1 MLISLNWLN
10 RYVDLPENAEEIS
23 AALTSLGFEVEAM
36 EKRGAGLEG
45 VVVGEV
51 KTCVKHPEA
60 DKLSVCTVFDGAE
73 TVPVVCGAPNVAAGQ
88 KVLFARV
95 GAVLPARNGGEDFKI
110 KKAKLRGQDSFGMIC
125 AEDELGLG
133 ESHDGI
139 LVLGAEAV
147 PGTSLADVPGLA
159 DTLFEIS
166 VTPNRPDAL
175 GHLGVAREL
184 AARFGRPLRSPESH
198 LNAPRAESGTKA
210 ADLVSLTVEDAAGC
224 PRYAGRVITGVRV
237 GPSPEWLV
245 RLLKSAG
252 KKSINNVVDLTN
264 FALLEWGQPSH
275 AFDLETLAG
284 KAVVVRRAK
293 PGEKLKTLDGVERT
307 LEPVDFVIADA
318 SAPQVLAGVMGGE
331 ASGVSAATKN
341 IFLEVAYFDPR
352 AVRAQARRHGLSS
365 DSSYRFER
373 GVDPLATARVGDY
386 LAALIAEVC
395 GGAVAPGRVEF
406 AAPSHPAAPREVSLR
421 PARASRVLGVPLDA
435 DRIEGLLA
443 GLEIKAVEG
452 KRGREPIEVGG
463 MDFPAIRFTIPGFRG
478 DLEREVDLI
487 EEVARRLD
495 YNTIPAV
502 LPLFPLKPVELPAGE
517 AQARAI
523 RATLRDLGLSEA
535 LSLRFT
541 SRKALAGLNLAEDDP
556 RLRDFVPLLNPL
568 SEEWELLPTT
578 PLPALLQ
585 ALERNQ
591 NTQEQDVR
599 LFEIGRAFYKR
610 ARTDARDS
618 GVREEPVL
626 GIALMGEWRES
637 SWGGPQNILK
647 QPVDFLRLKGLV
659 ENLLERLRVEIEWAP
674 GSSAGFLHPVESAE
688 LKAQSGELAGAL
700 GTLHPKVQAAYGL
713 KLPVVLAE
721 IYPEVLLRA
730 PRRELKFKP
739 FASHSGSTRDV
750 NVVVAEAVR
759 HAGILDALPAKVENL
774 VESRLNSVYRGK
786 GVPEGHKAL
795 HYTFTYRHAERT
807 LTDDE
812 VNGAHE
818 TVRAALLRN
827 PDIQIK

>member
-1 MLISLNWLN
+1 MLISLNWLK
-10 RYVDLPENAEEIS
+10 RYVDLTESAEDIS
-23 AALTSLGFEVEAM
+23 YALTALGFEVESL
-36 EKRGAGLEG
+36 ENRGAGLDG

-51 KTCVKHPEA
+51 KTCAKHPEA
-60 DKLSVCTVFDGAE
+60 DKLSVCTVFDGVE

-95 GAVLPARNGGEDFKI
+95 GAVLPARNGNEEFKI

-139 LVLGAEAV
+139 LVLGADAV
-147 PGTSLADVPGLA
+147 PGTALADVPGLA

-184 AARFGRPLRSPESH
+184 AARFDRPLRAPASH
-198 LNAPRAESGTKA
+198 LQAALAESGTKA

-224 PRYAGRVITGVRV
+224 PRYTGRVITGVRV
-237 GPSPEWLV
+237 GPSPDWLV
-245 RLLKSAG
+245 HLLKSAG

-275 AFDLETLAG
+275 AFDLDALAG
-284 KAVVVRRAK
+284 KTVVVRKARS
-293 PGEKLKTLDGVERT
+293 GEKLKTLDGVERA
-307 LEPVDFVIADA
+307 LEPADFVIADA
-318 SAPQVLAGVMGGE
+318 AAPQVLAGVMGGE

-373 GVDPLATARVGDY
+373 GVDPLATARVSDY
-386 LAALIAEVC
+386 LAALIAAVC
-395 GGAVAPGRVEF
+395 GGTVAPGRVEF
-406 AAPSHPAAPREVSLR
+406 TAPSHPAAPREVSLR

-443 GLEIKAVEG
+443 GLEVKAL
-452 KRGREPIEVGG
+452 RREPVEVGG
-463 MDFPAIRFTIPGFRG
+463 VDYPAIRFAIPGFRG

-495 YNTIPAV
+495 YNTLPAV
-502 LPLFPLKPVELPAGE
+502 LPLFPLKPVELPPGE

-523 RATLRDLGLSEA
+523 RATLRDLGLNEA

-541 SRKALAGLNLAEDDP
+541 SRKALAALNLAEGDP
-556 RLRDFVPLLNPL
+556 RHRDFVPLLNPL

-599 LFEIGRAFYKR
+599 LFEIGRAFHKR
-610 ARTDARDS
+610 PRTDARDS

-626 GIALMGEWRES
+626 GIALMGEWKES
-637 SWGGPQNILK
+637 SWSGQK
-647 QPVDFLRLKGLV
+647 QSVDFPRLKGVV
-659 ENLLERLRVEIEWAP
+659 ENLLERLRIEVEWAP
-674 GSSAGFLHPVESAE
+674 GSSAGFLHPVESAD
-688 LKAQSGELAGAL
+688 LKTASGELAGVL
-700 GTLHPKVQAAYGL
+700 GTLHPKTQAAYGL
-713 KLPVVLAE
+713 KLPVVVAE

-750 NVVVAEAVR
+750 NVVVAESVR
-759 HAGILDALPAKVENL
+759 HADILDSLPAKVENL

-818 TVRAALLRN
+818 TVRAALLKN

>member
-1 MLISLNWLN
+1 MLISLNWLK
-10 RYVDLPENAEEIS
+10 RYVDLPGSAEEIS
-23 AALTSLGFEVEAM
+23 SVLTSLGFEVEAV
-36 EKRGAGLEG
+36 EKRGAGLVG
-45 VVVGEV
+45 VVAGEV
-51 KTCVKHPEA
+51 KTCAKHPEA
-60 DKLSVCTVFDGAE
+60 DKLSVCTVFDGVE

-95 GAVLPARNGGEDFKI
+95 GAVLPGDFKI

-133 ESHDGI
+133 TKETGGHDGI
-139 LVLGAEAV
+139 LVLGADAV
-147 PGTSLADVPGLA
+147 PGTPLAEIPGLA

-184 AARFGRPLRSPESH
+184 AARFGSPLRYPESH
-198 LNAPRAESGTKA
+198 LKAALAESGA
-210 ADLVSLTVEDAAGC
+210 PASGLVSLKVEDAAGC
-224 PRYAGRVITGVRV
+224 PRYTGRVITGVQV

-275 AFDLETLAG
+275 AFDLDRLAG
-284 KAVVVRRAK
+284 KSVVVRKARQ
-293 PGEKLKTLDGVERT
+293 GEKLKTLDGVERT
-307 LEPVDFVIADA
+307 LGTIDFVVADGA
-318 SAPQVLAGVMGGE
+318 LDAGSAQVLAGVMGGE

-341 IFLEVAYFDPR
+341 IFLEVACFDPR
-352 AVRAQARRHGLSS
+352 AVRAQARRHAVSS

-373 GVDPLATARVGDY
+373 GVDPLATARVSDY

-395 GGAVAPGRVEF
+395 GGTVAPGRVEF
-406 AAPSHPAAPREVSLR
+406 TAPSHPAAPREVSLR
-421 PARASRVLGVPLDA
+421 PARAAKVLGVPLDA

-443 GLEIKAVEG
+443 GLEIKAVG
-452 KRGREPIEVGG
+452 HVPIEVAGV
-463 MDFPAIRFTIPGFRG
+463 DSAAVQFAIPGFRG

-495 YNTIPAV
+495 YNTLPAV
-502 LPLFPLKPVELPAGE
+502 LPLFALKPVELPPGE
-517 AQARAI
+517 TQARAI

-541 SRKALAGLNLAEDDP
+541 SRKALAALNLAEGDA

-568 SEEWELLPTT
+568 SEEWEVLPTT

-610 ARTDARDS
+610 AKTDARDS

-626 GIALMGEWRES
+626 GMALMGEWKES
-637 SWGGPQNILK
+637 SWSGQK
-647 QPVDFLRLKGLV
+647 QPVDFLRLKGVV
-659 ENLLERLRVEIEWAP
+659 ENLIERLRVEVKW
-674 GSSAGFLHPVESAE
+674 SAGSTAGYLHPVESAE
-688 LKAQSGELAGAL
+688 LRSESGDLIGTL

-713 KLPVVLAE
+713 KLPVTVAE
-721 IYPEVLLRA
+721 VYPEALLRA
-730 PRRELKFKP
+730 PRRDLKFQA

-750 NVVVAEAVR
+750 NVVVAEAMR
-759 HAGILDALPAKVENL
+759 HAEILASLPEKVENL
-774 VESRLNSVYRGK
+774 VDARLNSVYRGK

-818 TVRAALLRN
+818 GVRAALLKN
-827 PDIQIK
+827 PGIQIK

>member
-1 MLISLNWLN
+1 MLISLNWLK
-10 RYVDLPENAEEIS
+10 RYVDITEPDAEVS
-23 AALTSLGFEVEAM
+23 AALTSLGFEVEAVDV
-36 EKRGAGLEG
+36 RGGGVTG

-51 KTCVKHPEA
+51 RACAKHPEA
-60 DKLSVCTVFDGAE
+60 DKLSVCKVFDGVE
-73 TVPVVCGAPNVAAGQ
+73 EVPVVCGAPNVAAGQ

-95 GAVLPARNGGEDFKI
+95 GAVLPGDFHI
-110 KKAKLRGQDSFGMIC
+110 KKAKLRGQESFGMIC

-139 LVLGAEAV
+139 LVLGADAV
-147 PGTSLADVPGLA
+147 PGTPLQDIPGLA

-184 AARFGRPLRSPESH
+184 AARFGRALRYPESH
-198 LNAPRAESGTKA
+198 LKTPPAESGPRA
-210 ADLVSLTVEDAAGC
+210 ADQVSLRVEDAAGC
-224 PRYAGRVITGVRV
+224 PRYTGRVINGVQV
-237 GPSPEWLV
+237 GPSPAWLV
-245 RLLKSAG
+245 HLLKSAG

-264 FALLEWGQPSH
+264 FTLLEWGQPSH
-275 AFDLETLAG
+275 AFDLDTLAG
-284 KAVVVRRAK
+284 KTVVVRKAVK
-293 PGEKLKTLDGVERT
+293 GEKLKTLDGVERT
-307 LEPVDFVIADA
+307 LEAVDFVVADEA
-318 SAPQVLAGVMGGE
+318 SAQVLAGVMGGE
-331 ASGVSAATKN
+331 ASGVSSATKN
-341 IFLEVAYFDPR
+341 VFLEVACFDPR
-352 AVRAQARRHGLSS
+352 AVRAQARRHTVSS

-395 GGAVAPGRVEF
+395 GGTVAPGRVEF
-406 AAPSHPAAPREVSLR
+406 TAPAHPAAPREVSLR
-421 PARASRVLGVPLDA
+421 PAQASKVLGVPLDA

-443 GLEIKAVEG
+443 GLEVRAVG
-452 KRGREPIEVGG
+452 HNPIEVRGV
-463 MDFPAIRFTIPGFRG
+463 DSPAIQFSIPGFRG

-502 LPLFPLKPVELPAGE
+502 LPLFPLLPVELPAGE
-517 AQARAI
+517 LQARAI

-541 SRKALAGLNLAEDDP
+541 SRKALAALNLAVGDP
-556 RLRDFVPLLNPL
+556 RLTDFVPLLNPL
-568 SEEWELLPTT
+568 SEEWEVLPTT

-610 ARTDARDS
+610 GKTGPRDS

-626 GIALMGEWRES
+626 GIALMGEWKES
-637 SWGGPQNILK
+637 SWSGVK
-647 QPVDFLRLKGLV
+647 QPVDFLRLKGVV
-659 ENLLERLRVEIEWAP
+659 ENLLERLRVDAKWTP
-674 GSSAGFLHPVESAE
+674 GSDAGFLHPVESAAIRTE
-688 LKAQSGELAGAL
+688 SGELIGTL
-700 GTLHPKVQAAYGL
+700 GTLHPKAQAAYGL
-713 KLPVVLAE
+713 KLPVVVAE
-721 IYPEVLLRA
+721 IHAEALLRA
-730 PRRELKFKP
+730 PRRLLKFQP
-739 FASHSGSTRDV
+739 FESHSGSTRDV
-750 NVVVAEAVR
+750 NVVVAEKFS
-759 HAGILDALPAKVENL
+759 HAGVLATLPAKVDNL

-786 GVPEGHKAL
+786 GVAEGHKAL
-795 HYTFTYRHAERT
+795 HYTFTYRHADRT

-818 TVRAALLRN
+818 GVRAALLKN